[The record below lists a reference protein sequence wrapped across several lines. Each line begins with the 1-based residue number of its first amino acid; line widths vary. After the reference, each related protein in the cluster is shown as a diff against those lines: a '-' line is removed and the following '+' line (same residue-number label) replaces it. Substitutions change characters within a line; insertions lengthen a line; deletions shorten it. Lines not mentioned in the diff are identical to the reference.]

1 MNQKRYLLY
10 ARKSSESEDR
20 QVLSIEA
27 QLSEMQAIA
36 RREGLQIV
44 EILAEARSAKT
55 AGNRPEFSRM
65 VGKLERREV
74 DGVLCWRLNRL
85 ARNMREGGVIID
97 LLSSGAISEI
107 ITSEKTYKSGDSV
120 LLMSVEM
127 GMSTQFS
134 IDLARD
140 SKRGLL
146 AKAERGWY
154 PAYPALGYMSD
165 TTKRKGERIVIPDPD
180 RFSLVRKGMGHAS
193 VGRA

>member
-1 MNQKRYLLY
+1 MNQKRYLIY

-55 AGNRPEFSRM
+55 ARNRPEFSRM
-65 VGKLERREV
+65 VAKLERREV

-107 ITSEKTYKSGDSV
+107 TTSEKTYKSGDSV

-146 AKAERGWY
+146 AN
-154 PAYPALGYMSD
+154 
-165 TTKRKGERIVIPDPD
+165 
-180 RFSLVRKGMGHAS
+180 
-193 VGRA
+193 